1 MSQSELIIQ
10 NLKLGL
16 PLDVSEEANHKNTS

>member
-16 PLDVSEEANHKNTS
+16 PLDVSEEVNRKNIS